1 MTVATRGKV
10 HSSVLNP
17 WAPGP
22 ARKARSTF
30 ANCVVSSFGFRPA
43 RPAPFRPRRPFA
55 CHT

>member
-10 HSSVLNP
+10 HNSVLNP

-30 ANCVVSSFGFRPA
+30 ANCVGSSLGFRPA
-43 RPAPFRPRRPFA
+43 RPAAFRPRRPFA
-55 CHT
+55 RHA